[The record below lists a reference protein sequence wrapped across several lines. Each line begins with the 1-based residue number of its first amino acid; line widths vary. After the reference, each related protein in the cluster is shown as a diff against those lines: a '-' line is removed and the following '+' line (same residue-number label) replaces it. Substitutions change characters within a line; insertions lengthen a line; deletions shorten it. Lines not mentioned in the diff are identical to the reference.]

1 MVSPIFVCT
10 SSLDYIKKQGYIPLG
25 FVKKKTF
32 FPLGFVNFRK
42 KSLLVSRKSTIFA
55 HRNHYNMYL
64 SRSIDTLLLEWK
76 NSISLKPLLLRGA
89 RQVGKS
95 WAVEHLGK
103 SFDHFIEV
111 NFEKRPDMIDVFER
125 VHDVHDIANNLSILY
140 NTPIEAGKTLLFL
153 DEIQDSPDAIK
164 SLWAFKEDFPG
175 LHVVAAG
182 SLLEFALKE
191 LPSFGVGRIRS
202 LFVYPFSFDEF
213 LQAEGKSAWVKA
225 KQEAS
230 SQKPLFTPLYN
241 DLVQH
246 YRTFLMVGGMPASVA
261 AWVTTHDYR
270 NCQAELDDIQ
280 LTYYDDFKKYA
291 KKVDSTLLRNTL
303 QSVILQIGHKFTYS
317 KVEGDNRADE
327 VKKAL
332 GLLCDA
338 GIIKRVSHTS
348 ANGLPLGAEVNEKF
362 RKYIYLDSGLLLRIL
377 DMDLGGARQL
387 TDLILAGTADDLV
400 NKGGLAEMML
410 GWELVKYNNPR
421 SQHDLYYW
429 ENTADGA
436 NSEVDYIIARDMKVL
451 PIECKAGVSG
461 KMKSLYLFMR
471 QKHLADAVRCS
482 LENFAQ
488 LENLDKQDNDSLRR
502 IQIIPL
508 FAVSNL

>member
-1 MVSPIFVCT
+1 M
-10 SSLDYIKKQGYIPLG
+10 
-25 FVKKKTF
+25 
-32 FPLGFVNFRK
+32 
-42 KSLLVSRKSTIFA
+42 
-55 HRNHYNMYL
+55 
-64 SRSIDTLLLEWK
+64 EWK
-76 NSISLKPLLLRGA
+76 NSSSLKPLLLRGA

-95 WAVEHLGK
+95 WAVEHLAE
-103 SFDHFIEV
+103 SFDYFIEV
-111 NFEKRPDMIDVFER
+111 NFEKRPDMIEVFER
-125 VHDVHDIANNLSILY
+125 VHEVHDLANNLSMLY
-140 NTPIEAGKTLLFL
+140 NTPVEAGNTLLFL
-153 DEIQDSPDAIK
+153 DEIQDSSDAIK

-182 SLLEFALKE
+182 SLLEFALKD

-213 LQAEGKSAWVKA
+213 LMAEGKASWVKA

-230 SQKPLFTPLYN
+230 NQKPLLTPLYN

-261 AWVTTHDYR
+261 AWVSTHDYR
-270 NCQAELDDIQ
+270 NCQTELDDIQ
-280 LTYYDDFKKYA
+280 LTYYDDFKKYG
-291 KKVDSTLLRNTL
+291 KKVDTTLLRNTL
-303 QSVILQIGHKFTYS
+303 QSVILQTGSKFTYS
-317 KVEGDNRADE
+317 KVEGDSRAEE

-338 GIIKRVSHTS
+338 GVIKRVSHTA
-348 ANGLPLGAEVNEKF
+348 ANGLPLGAEVNDKF
-362 RKYIYLDSGLLLRIL
+362 RKYIYLDSGLMLRIL
-377 DMDLGGARQL
+377 DMDLGGEM
-387 TDLILAGTADDLV
+387 ILAGTAEDLV

-410 GWELVKYNNPR
+410 GWELIKYNNPR

-436 NSEVDYIIARDMKVL
+436 NSEVDYIIAHDMKVL

-471 QKHLADAVRCS
+471 QKHLTEAIRCS
-482 LENFAQ
+482 LENFAL
-488 LENLDKQDNDSLRR
+488 LENHDKQDAGALRH
-502 IQIIPL
+502 IWITPL
-508 FAVSNL
+508 FAVSNLCDNESNR

>member
-1 MVSPIFVCT
+1 M
-10 SSLDYIKKQGYIPLG
+10 
-25 FVKKKTF
+25 
-32 FPLGFVNFRK
+32 
-42 KSLLVSRKSTIFA
+42 
-55 HRNHYNMYL
+55 
-64 SRSIDTLLLEWK
+64 
-76 NSISLKPLLLRGA
+76 
-89 RQVGKS
+89 GKS
-95 WAVEHLGK
+95 WAVEHLAE
-103 SFDHFIEV
+103 SFDYFIEV
-111 NFEKRPDMIDVFER
+111 NFEKRPDMIEVFER
-125 VHDVHDIANNLSILY
+125 IHDVHDQANNLSMLY
-140 NTPIEAGKTLLFL
+140 NTPVEAGKTLLFL

-182 SLLEFALKE
+182 SLLEFALKG

-213 LQAEGKSAWVKA
+213 LMAEGKAAWIKA

-230 SQKPLFTPLYN
+230 YQKPLLTPLYN

-261 AWVTTHDYR
+261 AWVSTHDYR
-270 NCQAELDDIQ
+270 NCQTELDDIQ
-280 LTYYDDFKKYA
+280 LTYYDDFKKYG
-291 KKVDSTLLRNTL
+291 KKVDTTLLRNTL
-303 QSVILQIGHKFTYS
+303 QSVILQTGSKFTYS
-317 KVEGDNRADE
+317 KVEGDSRAEE

-338 GIIKRVSHTS
+338 GVIKRVSHTA
-348 ANGLPLGAEVNEKF
+348 ANGLPLGAEVNDKF
-362 RKYIYLDSGLLLRIL
+362 RKYIYLDSGLMLRIL

-387 TDLILAGTADDLV
+387 TEMILAGTAEDLV

-410 GWELVKYNNPR
+410 GWELIKYNNPR

-471 QKHLADAVRCS
+471 QKHLTEAIRCS
-482 LENFAQ
+482 LENFAL
-488 LENLDKQDNDSLRR
+488 LENHDKQDADALRH
-502 IQIIPL
+502 IWITPL
-508 FAVSNL
+508 FAVSNLCDNESSSTVTLNEKACVTRCRL

>member
-1 MVSPIFVCT
+1 M
-10 SSLDYIKKQGYIPLG
+10 YINRTID
-25 FVKKKTF
+25 
-32 FPLGFVNFRK
+32 R
-42 KSLLVSRKSTIFA
+42 LL
-55 HRNHYNMYL
+55 M
-64 SRSIDTLLLEWK
+64 EWK
-76 NSISLKPLLLRGA
+76 NSSSLKPLLLRGA

-95 WAVEHLGK
+95 WAVEHLAE
-103 SFDHFIEV
+103 SFDYFIEV
-111 NFEKRPDMIDVFER
+111 NFEKRPDMIEVFER
-125 VHDVHDIANNLSILY
+125 VHDVHDLANNLSMLY
-140 NTPIEAGKTLLFL
+140 NTPVEAGKTLLFL

-182 SLLEFALKE
+182 SLLEFALKD

-213 LQAEGKSAWVKA
+213 LMAEGKAAWIKA

-230 SQKPLFTPLYN
+230 YQKPLLTPLYN

-261 AWVTTHDYR
+261 AWVSTHDYR
-270 NCQAELDDIQ
+270 NCQTELDDIQ
-280 LTYYDDFKKYA
+280 LTYYDDFKKYG
-291 KKVDSTLLRNTL
+291 KKVDTTLLRNTL
-303 QSVILQIGHKFTYS
+303 QSVILQTGSKFTYS
-317 KVEGDNRADE
+317 KVEGDSRAEE

-332 GLLCDA
+332 GLLFDA
-338 GIIKRVSHTS
+338 GVIKRVSHTA
-348 ANGLPLGAEVNEKF
+348 ANGLPLGAEVNDKF
-362 RKYIYLDSGLLLRIL
+362 RKYIYLDSGLMLRIL
-377 DMDLGGARQL
+377 DLDLGGARQL
-387 TDLILAGTADDLV
+387 TEMILAGTAEDLV

-410 GWELVKYNNPR
+410 GWELIKYNNPR

-471 QKHLADAVRCS
+471 QKHLTEAIRCS
-482 LENFAQ
+482 LENFAL
-488 LENLDKQDNDSLRR
+488 LENYDKQDADALRH
-502 IQIIPL
+502 IWITPL
-508 FAVSNL
+508 FAVSNLCDNENNR

>member
-1 MVSPIFVCT
+1 M
-10 SSLDYIKKQGYIPLG
+10 
-25 FVKKKTF
+25 
-32 FPLGFVNFRK
+32 
-42 KSLLVSRKSTIFA
+42 
-55 HRNHYNMYL
+55 
-64 SRSIDTLLLEWK
+64 EWK
-76 NSISLKPLLLRGA
+76 NSSSLKPLLLRGA

-95 WAVEHLGK
+95 WAVEHLAE
-103 SFDHFIEV
+103 SFDYFIEV
-111 NFEKRPDMIDVFER
+111 NFEKRPDMIEVFER
-125 VHDVHDIANNLSILY
+125 IHDVHDQANNLSMLY
-140 NTPIEAGKTLLFL
+140 NTPVEAGKTLLFL

-182 SLLEFALKE
+182 SLLEFALKG

-213 LQAEGKSAWVKA
+213 LMAEGKAAWIKA

-230 SQKPLFTPLYN
+230 YQKPLLTPLYN

-261 AWVTTHDYR
+261 AWVSTHDYR
-270 NCQAELDDIQ
+270 NCQTELDDIQ
-280 LTYYDDFKKYA
+280 LTYYDDFKKYG
-291 KKVDSTLLRNTL
+291 KKVDTTLLRNTL
-303 QSVILQIGHKFTYS
+303 QSVILQTGSKFTYS
-317 KVEGDNRADE
+317 KVEGDSRAEE

-338 GIIKRVSHTS
+338 GVIKRVSHTA
-348 ANGLPLGAEVNEKF
+348 ANGLPLGAEVNDKF
-362 RKYIYLDSGLLLRIL
+362 RKYIYLDSGLMLRIL

-387 TDLILAGTADDLV
+387 TEMILAGTAEDLV

-410 GWELVKYNNPR
+410 GWELIKYNNPR

-471 QKHLADAVRCS
+471 QKHLTEAIRCS
-482 LENFAQ
+482 LENFAL
-488 LENLDKQDNDSLRR
+488 LENHDKQDADALRH
-502 IQIIPL
+502 IWITPL
-508 FAVSNL
+508 FAVSNLCDNESSSTVTLNEKACVTRCRL